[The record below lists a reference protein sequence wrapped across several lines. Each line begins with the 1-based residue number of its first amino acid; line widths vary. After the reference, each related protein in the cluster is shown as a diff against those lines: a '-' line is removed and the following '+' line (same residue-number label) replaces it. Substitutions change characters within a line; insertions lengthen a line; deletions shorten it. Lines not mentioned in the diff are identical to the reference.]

1 MTSID
6 LGAAG
11 ESNGDTTEFEA
22 VLMRDGAPVGMIIGT
37 VVTMH
42 EPGDGVGGDT
52 QRERLATMV
61 LRFEDGSQLAALGMS
76 RYHNPGIEMTSSEPQ
91 TRAIVGGTGIYLG
104 ARGQITS
111 TRNADGTYTQLIELV
126 NELSR

>member
-1 MTSID
+1 
-6 LGAAG
+6 
-11 ESNGDTTEFEA
+11 
-22 VLMRDGAPVGMIIGT
+22 
-37 VVTMH
+37 
-42 EPGDGVGGDT
+42 
-52 QRERLATMV
+52 
-61 LRFEDGSQLAALGMS
+61 
-76 RYHNPGIEMTSSEPQ
+76 MTSSEPQ